1 MAKVLPLYPINNHIV
16 RIYYT
21 LINYQFVF
29 PKKIWCDFD
38 YRIYMLLV
46 RITKGV
52 DDEIQSLLAVQ
63 KFVMQVWFSFVKV
76 YNIYNI
82 IIL

>member
-1 MAKVLPLYPINNHIV
+1 MAKVLRLYPINNHIV

-29 PKKIWCDFD
+29 PKKYGAIFLN
-38 YRIYMLLV
+38 RIYMLWV

-52 DDEIQSLLAVQ
+52 DDETHSLVVVQ
-63 KFVMQVWFSFVKV
+63 KFVIQV
-76 YNIYNI
+76 
-82 IIL
+82 